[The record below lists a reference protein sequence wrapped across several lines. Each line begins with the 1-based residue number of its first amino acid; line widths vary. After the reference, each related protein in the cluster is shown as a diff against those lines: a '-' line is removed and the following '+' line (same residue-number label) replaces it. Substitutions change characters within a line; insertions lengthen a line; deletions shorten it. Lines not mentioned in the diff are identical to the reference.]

1 MSSLDY
7 KSAFEFLYSQVEEL
21 LEGDQK
27 KMIEDILNRDH
38 IMYKISESRER
49 LKREY
54 GFGVKDS

>member
-21 LEGDQK
+21 LESDQK
-27 KMIEDILNRDH
+27 KMIEDILNGDH
-38 IMYKISESRER
+38 IMYKISESREI
-49 LKREY
+49 LKREC